1 MPISAPAPA
10 WLALALVLMLAAV
23 VARAGPVPAGFEDL
37 ASGQR
42 EQLEV
47 RAFGRSAGLWPAWV
61 TLDHVQLE
69 APGHV
74 LAALGLSPSARQA
87 LLPALSAPVPRDS
100 HLACIHAQPQPG
112 CGWRAPAEDP
122 LHVHAI
128 FDESEG
134 ALLLFPALQWVPRA
148 HSASDG
154 LHVVSEHAEN
164 ALLHQQHLS
173 VSGGGGQYAL
183 NAHGI
188 AALGV
193 LRSGHLGGSW
203 NLARQSWPGQS
214 TQERFQFDDLYYRH
228 DLARRHYVQLGR
240 MDRRNL
246 ASTQGGQFGL
256 GLLPLERFDGVRAGT
271 TQAYVDTDI
280 DLGAVPLTLS
290 LARPARVDAFDGERL
305 LQTFYLPAGVTD
317 LDTRLFPAGS
327 YEVTL
332 RIHEDGRLV
341 RSEVQ
346 PFARGQDWGEPGLQ
360 WFVQGGRQR
369 TRHPA
374 TSNGERALQAGLR
387 LPMSRQSGV
396 SLGVARV
403 GQAGYAELRTGL
415 RHRIGPHDVHAELGA
430 VAGNDGSRGN
440 QQQLSLRNRASWN
453 LYRQRMRGARCRP
466 LPGLDRDPFGCAD
479 TLSASLS
486 LPLAGGSLY
495 LGHARRRARE
505 GALPDVAAAGET
517 RSLQLNFSLTRQW
530 RGISIGTRVG
540 AWQQAGLLRD
550 RGVQLGVN
558 LSRLQHG
565 AGGSLLRRVGVEAVQ
580 ARHVDPERRLLLSQ
594 SWRQELDGSARE
606 AGADLGLQ
614 DAGDADALLAV
625 RAYSPLGHTGAVFS
639 HQRQAGAGAT
649 AYSLDHGSALA
660 LSSNGLFWG
669 SATGADAGV
678 VVSVADPG
686 LSALEGAA
694 AEVQAGSQRRQV
706 LRFGQRRL
714 LPLSGYQR
722 HRVHVHDVAAHAQ
735 EAAVRVSRPGT
746 AHQPFL
752 LPGRVIALPV
762 GVEATYTYIGSARD
776 AGGSALAGARIL
788 NAAQPPLGR
797 DGGFIAE
804 FPQREAMLFL
814 LQEGRLLQC
823 PLQVHEQR
831 SVVLMVGQVACAPLA
846 REALPPRITRQP
858 RVQQLLEAATPLA
871 RHVRPEGT

>member
-1 MPISAPAPA
+1 MPISAPAPVR
-10 WLALALVLMLAAV
+10 LALALVLMLAAV
-23 VARAGPVPAGFEDL
+23 VARASPVPVGFEDL
-37 ASGQR
+37 ASGQP

-61 TLDHVQLE
+61 TLDQVQLE
-69 APGHV
+69 DPVNV
-74 LAALGLSPSARQA
+74 LDALGLSPSAQQA
-87 LLPALSAPVPRDS
+87 LLPALSAPLPRDS
-100 HLACIHAQPQPG
+100 HLACVHAQPQPG

-122 LHVHAI
+122 RHVHAI

-134 ALLLFPALQWVPRA
+134 ALLLFPALHWVPREHA
-148 HSASDG
+148 ARDG
-154 LHVVSEHAEN
+154 LHAVSEQADN

-173 VSGGGGQYAL
+173 VSGGGGKYAL
-183 NAHGI
+183 NAHGS

-203 NLARQSWPGQS
+203 NLARQSWPGQA
-214 TQERFQFDDLYYRH
+214 TQGRFQFDDLYYRH

-271 TQAYVDTDI
+271 TQAYVDTDANL
-280 DLGAVPLTLS
+280 DASPLTVS

-317 LDTRLFPAGS
+317 LDTRQFPAGS
-327 YEVTL
+327 YDVTL
-332 RIHEDGRLV
+332 RIHEDGRLL
-341 RSEVQ
+341 RSEIL

-369 TRHPA
+369 IRHRA
-374 TSNGERALQAGLR
+374 AGSGERALQAGLR
-387 LPMSRQSGV
+387 LPVSPQSGV

-403 GQAGYAELRTGL
+403 GQADYAELRTGL
-415 RHRIGPHDVHAELGA
+415 RQRIGPHDLHAELGA
-430 VAGNDGSRGN
+430 IAGNDGSRGS

-453 LYRQRMRGARCRP
+453 LYRQRMRGARCLP
-466 LPGLDRDPFGCAD
+466 LPGVERDPFGCAD

-495 LGHARRRARE
+495 LGHARRRARA
-505 GALPDVAAAGET
+505 ALPAFGAAGET
-517 RSLQLNFSLTRQW
+517 HSLQLNFSLTRQW

-550 RGVQLGVN
+550 RGMQLGFN

-580 ARHVDPERRLLLSQ
+580 ARHVDAERRVLLSQ

-614 DAGDADALLAV
+614 EAGHADALLAV
-625 RAYSPLGHTGAVFS
+625 RAYTPLGHTGAVLS
-639 HQRQAGAGAT
+639 HQRQVGAGAT
-649 AYSLDHGSALA
+649 AYSFDHGSAVA

-678 VVSVADPG
+678 AVSVADPG
-686 LSALEGAA
+686 LPALDGAA

-722 HRVHVHDVAAHAQ
+722 HRVDVHDVAAPRQ

-762 GVEATYTYIGSARD
+762 GVDATFTYIDSARD
-776 AGGSALAGARIL
+776 AAGSALAGARIL
-788 NAAQPPLGR
+788 NTAQPPLGR

-804 FPQREAMLFL
+804 FPQREASLYL
-814 LQEGRLLQC
+814 LREGRVLQC
-823 PLQVHEQR
+823 PLQVNEQR
-831 SVVLMVGQVACAPLA
+831 SGVSMVGQVACAPLP
-846 REALPPRITRQP
+846 REALPPRISRQP
-858 RVQQLLEAATPLA
+858 RVQQLLDAAAPLA
-871 RHVRPEGT
+871 RHVLEEGT